1 MASEIFERLLSQVT
15 PENRQFV
22 QKNLAISYQVH
33 DILATH
39 PTIKT
44 QKALAEALGKEPS
57 EISRWLSGL
66 HNIGLENI
74 IKMEIALG
82 CDIILTDQQARERYD
97 RSFKDYRVF
106 KVEGY
111 KPTPNHASFPGWSGE
126 RNITFHQSDKK
137 TGPIT

>member
-1 MASEIFERLLSQVT
+1 MVT
-15 PENRQFV
+15 PEDSRFV
-22 QKNLAISYQVH
+22 EKNLAISDQVH
-33 DILATH
+33 DILQTH

-74 IKMEIALG
+74 IKMEVALG

-97 RSFKDYRVF
+97 RSYKDYRVF
-106 KVEGY
+106 NVDGF
-111 KPTPNHASFPGWSGE
+111 KPTPGQIPFPGWSGE
-126 RNITFHQSDKK
+126 RNITYRQSDKK
-137 TGPIT
+137 SGPTH

>member
-1 MASEIFERLLSQVT
+1 MPSEIFERLLNQAT
-15 PENRQFV
+15 PEDRQYV

-74 IKMEIALG
+74 IKMEVALG
-82 CDIILTDQQARERYD
+82 RDIILTDQQARERYD
-97 RSFKDYRVF
+97 RSFKDYRIF
-106 KVEGY
+106 KMDGY
-111 KPTPNHASFPGWSGE
+111 RPAPTHINYPGWSGD
-126 RNITFHQSDKK
+126 RNITFQETNKR
-137 TGPIT
+137 TGPI